1 MSTPSGTSHP
11 DDPSARP
18 AAAAADA
25 AADAGRRPGRRVQI
39 LLSLLAVAAGVI
51 AIAAAFLPWM
61 TVTAFGSTVVLTG
74 LDGTEGWLVITLGL
88 VLAGYGAVNV
98 AGRDHHLGMSVLSG
112 LLALVLVA
120 VGVQQIRGIGQ
131 SRPGLQST
139 VDSIA
144 QQNSLLGFDGAVD
157 TSVQLAVGVGL
168 WLVVA
173 AGLLGTVAAAL
184 ILFLRHRGNRQAR
197 ATA

>member
-1 MSTPSGTSHP
+1 VPPAMSTPSGTSHP

-25 AADAGRRPGRRVQI
+25 GRRPGRRVQT